1 VNTETAELASEAT
14 MAPAAAAV
22 SRAAADSAA
31 RIALYNYLSQEL
43 TASRA
48 ANQAILIHSAAAAA
62 AALSAVTAAAAA
74 LFTLTTAA
82 AAAAATALAAAL
94 AALATATAQPA

>member
-1 VNTETAELASEAT
+1 VSYETVRVNTETAELASEAT
-14 MAPAAAAV
+14 MTPAAAAV

-62 AALSAVTAAAAA
+62 LLKKKWRAITAEPIK
-74 LFTLTTAA
+74 LFV
-82 AAAAATALAAAL
+82 
-94 AALATATAQPA
+94 